1 MSETSPENPPPAV
14 LDYATYDADGLPS
27 WVPEA
32 EKLIDL
38 HQPPRT
44 IRPFFRTSNEAA
56 GYFAKSMRRR
66 FSIPMVGD
74 RCNGCGQEPCR
85 TAVGVRWSAEMPGR
99 AFEYLR
105 FKKTNAGEFV
115 THHSLCKRCGTRWYN
130 ALRFIRV
137 ASYVPRLAR
146 WSWIPFFYLMIQTTQ
161 WWFWNSSYA
170 GWFLPGYF
178 ALVAIS
184 DTSVRALIRR
194 SVPQGI
200 AASMPPKVDLVT
212 IESFDYRERLAAAGA
227 ITEKA

>member
-1 MSETSPENPPPAV
+1 
-14 LDYATYDADGLPS
+14 
-27 WVPEA
+27 
-32 EKLIDL
+32 
-38 HQPPRT
+38 
-44 IRPFFRTSNEAA
+44 
-56 GYFAKSMRRR
+56 
-66 FSIPMVGD
+66 
-74 RCNGCGQEPCR
+74 
-85 TAVGVRWSAEMPGR
+85 
-99 AFEYLR
+99 
-105 FKKTNAGEFV
+105 
-115 THHSLCKRCGTRWYN
+115 
-130 ALRFIRV
+130 
-137 ASYVPRLAR
+137 
-146 WSWIPFFYLMIQTTQ
+146 MIQTTQ